1 MAIEAN
7 LKLLVVDDDEALRQ
21 QLRWAFD
28 GFAVSLAGNRQSAI
42 TEFDNNPTPVVLLDL
57 GLPPDQD
64 GPTEGLATLE
74 AILAIAPETKVIVMT
89 GQTDREYAVRAI
101 GLGAYDFYEKPIE
114 AEALSLIV
122 ARAQN
127 LYALEAE
134 NRRLQTQRN
143 SESLPGVIA
152 VSPKMLEV
160 CRNVRKFAATDI
172 SALIMGESGTG
183 KELIAGALHQLGNRS
198 AGPFIAINCAAI
210 PEALLESELFGHE
223 KGAFTGALKTTIGR
237 IEQAMG
243 GTLFL
248 DEIGDMPLPLQ
259 AKLLRFLEQRTIERV
274 GGRNEIAVD
283 VRIVSA
289 TNQDLVA
296 GQTAGNFREDLYYR
310 LAETVF
316 DIPPL
321 RNRDEDCLLIARHA
335 LAEQAKARGRQ
346 VPEFTKEALGAI
358 LAYAWPGNVR
368 ELQNKVRQAGIL
380 AEGRFVTAADL
391 VLDPAADQET
401 RPLTIKESRLLADRR
416 TVVRAMSEANGNVA
430 KAARI
435 LDVSRPTLYQML
447 QEFDLKN

>member
-1 MAIEAN
+1 
-7 LKLLVVDDDEALRQ
+7 
-21 QLRWAFD
+21 
-28 GFAVSLAGNRQSAI
+28 
-42 TEFDNNPTPVVLLDL
+42 
-57 GLPPDQD
+57 
-64 GPTEGLATLE
+64 
-74 AILAIAPETKVIVMT
+74 
-89 GQTDREYAVRAI
+89 
-101 GLGAYDFYEKPIE
+101 
-114 AEALSLIV
+114 
-122 ARAQN
+122 
-127 LYALEAE
+127 
-134 NRRLQTQRN
+134 
-143 SESLPGVIA
+143 VIA

-401 RPLTIKESRLLADRR
+401 RPLTIKESRLLADRK